1 MCVCERERRRARERE
16 TCCVVCLHLSFP
28 FLIQLD
34 CFFSDLIKNFL
45 VREREVNSTYTEPVI
60 VLVRKMSDCNDD
72 NEAHTVGSE
81 GRCPTR
87 PLLCRLMPV
96 MTPT

>member
-1 MCVCERERRRARERE
+1 MCVCVRERRRARERE

-45 VREREVNSTYTEPVI
+45 VREREGNGRGKQHVHGACDS
-60 VLVRKMSDCNDD
+60 
-72 NEAHTVGSE
+72 VGAQDE
-81 GRCPTR
+81 
-87 PLLCRLMPV
+87 RLQRR
-96 MTPT
+96 